1 MRFLTNRIGGLEAWF
16 DRRTACLQRDRAPLL
31 AALAVPVLLGLLSMC
46 LGQDDNWDLKNYHWY
61 NPYALLDHRLQ
72 VDMAPAQWQS
82 YFNPLI
88 DVPYYLLNQFLPGP
102 AVGFLMG
109 FVHGLNFILLLA
121 ICRALLPRQSVSR
134 RTCVLLALAGVCS
147 AGFLSELGNTMG
159 DNLGALFVLSSLC
172 LILRDWAHL
181 QAWSARAIVILLAAG
196 LVMGLGAGL
205 KLTNTSYA
213 IALCVALLLVPGPI
227 GRGVAAASVAGCG
240 VVAGVALTAGPWWL
254 RMWHSFGNP
263 LFPQF
268 NSIFKSPLAQ
278 QVAVIDDSHLPHG
291 VMEALFWPFIFTR
304 DFTRISEL
312 VFRQAI
318 LPVVYL
324 LAIVFACRWLFER
337 FAKRAPA
344 SPLAPRARFL
354 LLFGLVGYLAW
365 LKLFSIYRYL
375 VPLELLAPLMAWVL
389 IGRLAAP
396 ARAARIGGW
405 VLVFTSL
412 VVFPFGTWGHAGW
425 ADNSF
430 SAQFPSIDHPES
442 TIVFTAHG
450 NPPMGWLAT
459 LLPRD
464 VSVISLGS
472 GFPET
477 PAYVDRIHA
486 LVASRRG
493 PYYVMLAAAK
503 NEKESSLRRKTALA
517 QTLGMTATPE
527 RCAQL
532 DRLLHRV
539 RFQVQVRM
547 AAPAGQACTL
557 ELQPQYLS
565 DLAARDQAILEA
577 ARQNLAHYGLTVDAE
592 SCRHY
597 AAAVGTEPYP
607 IQLCAVSADKPTAA
621 PAINNAAAF
630 R

>member
-1 MRFLTNRIGGLEAWF
+1 MRFLTNRIARLEAWF
-16 DRRTACLQRDRAPLL
+16 DRRTAFLQRDRAASL
-31 AALAVPVLLGLLSMC
+31 AAVIVPVLFGLLSVC

-61 NPYALLDHRLQ
+61 NPYALLNHRLQ
-72 VDMAPAQWQS
+72 VDMAPGNWQS

-88 DVPYYLLNQFLPGP
+88 DLPYYLLTHALPGP
-102 AVGFLMG
+102 VVGFVMG

-121 ICRALLPRQSVSR
+121 ICRLVLPRHATHR
-134 RTCVLLALAGVCS
+134 RTCMLLALAGICS

-159 DNLGALFVLSSLC
+159 DNLSALFVLSSLC
-172 LILRDWAHL
+172 LILRDWERL
-181 QAWSARAIVILLAAG
+181 QAWSGRAAVILLLAG
-196 LVMGLGAGL
+196 LVMGVGAGL

-213 IALCVALLLVPGPI
+213 LALCIALLAVPGSI
-227 GRGVAAASVAGCG
+227 GLGLASAFVAGCG
-240 VVAGVALTAGPWWL
+240 MVAGVALSAGPWWL

-278 QVAVIDDSHLPHG
+278 QVAVIDDSHLPRSAA
-291 VMEALFWPFIFTR
+291 EALLWPFVFSR
-304 DFTRISEL
+304 DFTRVSEL
-312 VFRQAI
+312 VFKQAI

-324 LAIVFACRWLFER
+324 LAIVFACRWLLER
-337 FAKRAPA
+337 FGRKAPL
-344 SPLAPRARFL
+344 SPLSARARFL
-354 LLFGLVGYLAW
+354 LLFGLAGYLAW
-365 LKLFSIYRYL
+365 MKLFSIYRYL

-405 VLVFTSL
+405 VLVFTTL

-425 ADNSF
+425 AANSF
-430 SAQFPSIDHPES
+430 SAQFPAIEHPAS

-464 VSVISLGS
+464 VRVISLGS

-477 PAYVDRIHA
+477 PAYVERIQA
-486 LVASRRG
+486 AVASRPG
-493 PYYVMLAAAK
+493 PYYALLAAAR

-517 QTLGMTATPE
+517 EALGMTANPA

-539 RFQVQVRM
+539 RFQVQVKTP
-547 AAPAGQACTL
+547 APAPAGQACTL
-557 ELQPQYLS
+557 ELQPQYLG
-565 DLAARDQAILEA
+565 DLAAQDQAIVEA
-577 ARQNLAHYGLTVDAE
+577 ARQNLSHYGLTLHADA
-592 SCRHY
+592 CRHY
-597 AAAVGTEPYP
+597 AAAVGAEPYP
-607 IQLCAVSADKPTAA
+607 IQLCPVTL
-621 PAINNAAAF
+621 NNAAAS